1 MFIAMALDVMVIT
14 RKPATGA
21 RRPSIRAFRNLL
33 RTSLSRP
40 DWQLFWIEKHCARFR
55 NGCVGR
61 GNPRREDMVLKVQI
75 R

>member
-33 RTSLSRP
+33 RTSLADPTGSYSGLRSTVRDSGMAAWEGEIP
-40 DWQLFWIEKHCARFR
+40 DEKIWF
-55 NGCVGR
+55 
-61 GNPRREDMVLKVQI
+61 
-75 R
+75 